1 MVNIGARLINVS
13 GASSPFSDLPK
24 GGIVHGLGLL
34 VFIIG
39 LIVLIMALMTG
50 VLNSMAKRRQILE
63 SFEELFLKLV
73 TYGLVGIAAACFM
86 TSLWL
91 TI

>member
-1 MVNIGARLINVS
+1 M
-13 GASSPFSDLPK
+13 
-24 GGIVHGLGLL
+24 HGLGLL
-34 VFIIG
+34 AFVAG
-39 LIVLIMALMTG
+39 LIVLIMALMTST
-50 VLNSMAKRRQILE
+50 LNSMAKRRQILE

-73 TYGLVGIAAACFM
+73 TYGLVGIAAVCFM

>member
-1 MVNIGARLINVS
+1 M
-13 GASSPFSDLPK
+13 
-24 GGIVHGLGLL
+24 HGLGLL

-50 VLNSMAKRRQILE
+50 ALNSMAKRRQILE

-73 TYGLVGIAAACFM
+73 TYGLVGISAVCFM
-86 TSLWL
+86 VSIWL